1 MPLDPDYF
9 PPVMALTMD
18 GLPLSHAD
26 QARALVGAGAS
37 WIQLRMKNA
46 VPDALFA
53 TACEVVGICHGAG
66 VLCTIND
73 SVDIAIASD
82 ADGVHLGSLDEAWVA
97 ARARLGADKILGSTV
112 NNAEVARRAAASSH
126 VLDYVG
132 IGPFRFTATKQKLAP
147 VLGLE
152 GITALIPL
160 LNGLPAWAI
169 GGIQPADLPDLRCAR
184 LAGVAVS
191 SSLYVNNQVAA
202 NHAAFTAAWNATSSA
217 Q

>member
-112 NNAEVARRAAASSH
+112 NNAEDARRAAASH

-132 IGPFRFTATKQKLAP
+132 IGPFRFTTTKQKLAP

-152 GITALIPL
+152 GIAAILPL
-160 LNGLPAWAI
+160 LDGLPAWAI
-169 GGIQPADLPDLRCAR
+169 GGIQPADLPSLRRAH

-191 SSLYVNNQVAA
+191 SALYANNQIAA
-202 NHAAFTAAWNATSSA
+202 NYAAFTSAWSATA
-217 Q
+217 

>member
-18 GLPLSHAD
+18 GLPLSHTE

-46 VPDALFA
+46 APDAWLA
-53 TACEVVGICHGAG
+53 TAREVVGICHGAG

-82 ADGVHLGSLDEAWVA
+82 ADGVHLGSLDEAWIA
-97 ARARLGADKILGSTV
+97 ARARLGADKILGGTV
-112 NNAEVARRAAASSH
+112 NNAEDARRAAASH

-132 IGPFRFTATKQKLAP
+132 IGPFRFTTTKQKLAP

-152 GITALIPL
+152 GIAALLPL
-160 LNGLPAWAI
+160 LDGLPAWAI
-169 GGIQPADLPDLRCAR
+169 GGVQPTDLPALRRAH

-191 SSLYVNNQVAA
+191 SVLYANNQIAA
-202 NHAAFTAAWNATSSA
+202 NYSAFTSAWSATA
-217 Q
+217 